1 MRERDKGL
9 DLRWCGQIVNPNE
22 RHGQNVYFSTKI
34 IGDQSHLDG
43 FSKKRLSIPEA
54 ERDYI

>member
-1 MRERDKGL
+1 MW
-9 DLRWCGQIVNPNE
+9 LRPIGNPNE
-22 RHGQNVYFSTKI
+22 RHGRNVYFSTKI

-43 FSKKRLSIPEA
+43 FSKKRLSRPEG